1 MKIMNV
7 TNLDVDWFGA
17 SVSPAQ
23 KRNKKKMAIPCGHV
37 HRRGIGITLD
47 QALGGLGGALPIISD
62 AKGEEIGHNHLN
74 NKMASAL
81 ASDYSNVKH
90 GNHRVQ

>member
-23 KRNKKKMAIPCGHV
+23 KKTKKKWQYPVA
-37 HRRGIGITLD
+37 TSTD
-47 QALGGLGGALPIISD
+47 GGY
-62 AKGEEIGHNHLN
+62 
-74 NKMASAL
+74 ASL
-81 ASDYSNVKH
+81 WTRLWVDWVVLSP
-90 GNHRVQ
+90 